1 MLFFDCVFNFL
12 LTNTIIYIRIKT
24 SLVFK
29 DIEEHN
35 EVLSNKIEQRS
46 YKKNSVFFVALFFSK
61 LGVC

>member
-1 MLFFDCVFNFL
+1 MLFFECVSNFL
-12 LTNTIIYIRIKT
+12 LTNTIIYIRIKA

-46 YKKNSVFFVALFFSK
+46 YKNSVFFVALFFSK